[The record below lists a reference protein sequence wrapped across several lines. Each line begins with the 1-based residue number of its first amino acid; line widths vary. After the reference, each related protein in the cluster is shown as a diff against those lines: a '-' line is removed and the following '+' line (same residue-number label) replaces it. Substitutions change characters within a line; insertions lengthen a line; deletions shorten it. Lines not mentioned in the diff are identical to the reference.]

1 MYEIAFFLKL
11 PFTCYGMGCKR
22 MQFRK
27 FAIKDFFGDFL
38 GFFFYKRNIQVLM
51 TICILL
57 IAYDKS
63 YTLNSG
69 ELI

>member
-22 MQFRK
+22 MRFRK

-38 GFFFYKRNIQVLM
+38 VGFFLQKEY
-51 TICILL
+51 TSTYDYWH
-57 IAYDKS
+57 IAYCVS
-63 YTLNSG
+63 
-69 ELI
+69 